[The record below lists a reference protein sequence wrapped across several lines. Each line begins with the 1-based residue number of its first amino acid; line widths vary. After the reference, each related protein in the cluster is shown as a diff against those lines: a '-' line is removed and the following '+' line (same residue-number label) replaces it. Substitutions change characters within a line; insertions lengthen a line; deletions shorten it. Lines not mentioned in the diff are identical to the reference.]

1 MAKLPQN
8 VRKLNNGLYEKRFT
22 LNNKRY
28 SVYAKTIKELQEKE
42 YKKRQDILEK
52 GYIKNDN
59 ITLNKYF
66 KEFIENKTRYVKEN
80 TIYTYKS
87 IYNKYIK
94 DSLGKKKIKE
104 IEKREI
110 EKLQKDLLKQNK
122 SITTVNYTIMV
133 ISQILN
139 SAIADDIIIKNNAKL
154 VKNIKNTSKKANET
168 IHRALTEREQEL
180 FMNELKTSNN
190 YYYEFFAFLISSGL
204 RFGECAALSWSDVDY
219 KNNVIHINK
228 TITQNASGQKV
239 VGEPKTRTSKRDIPL
254 TSNLKDI
261 LKAQKEKATMTNVIN
276 ITNNVF
282 TSIYGKVI
290 VNQTINKEI
299 DKTIQALNDKGYKIN
314 KITCHALRDTFA
326 TRFIEQG
333 GTPQTLKSI
342 LGHTSLQMTMD
353 LYAQVLPNTKEKEM
367 SNINIVI

>member
-22 LNNKRY
+22 LNGKRY
-28 SVYAKTIKELQEKE
+28 SVYAKTIKELSEKE
-42 YKKRQDILEK
+42 YQKRQTILEN

-66 KEFIENKTRYVKEN
+66 IEFIENKKRYVKEN
-80 TIYTYKS
+80 TIYTYKN
-87 IYNKYIK
+87 IYNSYIK
-94 DSLGKKKIKE
+94 NSLGKKKIKD

-110 EKLQKDLLKQNK
+110 EKLQKDLLKMDI
-122 SITTVNYTIMV
+122 SITTVNYAIMI

-139 SAIADDIIIKNNAKL
+139 GAISDDIITRNNAKL
-154 VKNIKNTSKKANET
+154 VKSIKNTDKKANET
-168 IHRALTEREQEL
+168 IHRALTEHEQEL
-180 FMNELKTSNN
+180 FMNELKANNN

-204 RFGECAALSWSDVDY
+204 RFGECAALSWSDIDY

-228 TITQNASGQKV
+228 TITQDENGKKV

-254 TSNLKDI
+254 TSNLKTI
-261 LKAQKEKATMTNVIN
+261 LKAQKEKNTMINVIN
-276 ITNNVF
+276 ITNNIF
-282 TSIYGKVI
+282 TSIYGKVL
-290 VNQTINKEI
+290 VNQTINREI
-299 DKTIQALNDKGYKIN
+299 NKTIKLLNDKGYKIN